1 MTTRQPRR
9 EESHA
14 VLIGVGAYDHS
25 ERLPDIAG
33 AAHNLS
39 DLSRLLT
46 SDGGVLS
53 PDNCWTVLNPDSSA
67 RVGDLVERA
76 AEQATDT
83 LLVYY
88 TGHGLLDR
96 RGRLHL
102 TLTGTHPDRTG
113 YTALPFSTLR
123 ESILDSPAAT
133 RILILDCCF
142 SGRAFDALT
151 DAGPDAILGQADIA
165 GTYTIT
171 SSARNELS
179 YAPPGDR
186 NTAFTGALIAAA
198 THTPGLALDDLYTH
212 TEQHLHRN
220 GHPRPQRRAVNTAG
234 RLILFPR
241 TVPNPSAETVSE
253 LEQLLANRLRVL
265 GPDHPDSLSTAHNL
279 ASVYREAGQVE
290 EAIDLLKRTLTDEQ
304 RVLGPDHAETL
315 VTAHNLAYDYQ
326 EAGRV
331 DEAIDLFEKTLADQ
345 QRVLGPDHA
354 DSMVTAHNLAYA
366 YRVAGR
372 VDEAIDLFEKTLAD
386 QQRVLGP
393 DHPETLNT
401 AHNLAAA
408 YRVTGRVDEAIDLY
422 EKTLADQQ
430 RVLGPDHADS
440 MVTAHNLAY
449 AYRVA

>member
-9 EESHA
+9 EHSHA

-25 ERLPDIAG
+25 ERLPPIAA

-76 AEQATDT
+76 SEQATDT

-241 TVPNPSAETVSE
+241 TTPHPSAGTISE
-253 LEQLLANRLRVL
+253 LEKTLADR
-265 GPDHPDSLSTAHNL
+265 
-279 ASVYREAGQVE
+279 
-290 EAIDLLKRTLTDEQ
+290 Q
-304 RVLGPDHAETL
+304 RVLGPDHVDTLNAAHNLAYTYAEAGRADEAIDLFEKTL
-315 VTAHNLAYDYQ
+315 IDRQRVLGPDHVDTLNTAHNLAYTYR
-326 EAGRV
+326 EAGRF

-345 QRVLGPDHA
+345 QRVLGPDHV
-354 DSMVTAHNLAYA
+354 DTLNTAHNLAYTYA
-366 YRVAGR
+366 EAGR
-372 VDEAIDLFEKTLAD
+372 AEEVIDLFEKTLAD

-393 DHPETLNT
+393 DHADTLNT
-401 AHNLAAA
+401 AHDLA
-408 YRVTGRVDEAIDLY
+408 
-422 EKTLADQQ
+422 
-430 RVLGPDHADS
+430 
-440 MVTAHNLAY
+440 
-449 AYRVA
+449 